1 MTDAKFDV
9 FLSHNS
15 QDKPSVRELMQHL
28 LGYQNLSGDP
38 IQVWFDEDEL
48 QPGLP
53 WQEPRAPVV
62 FQAIKKPPPV
72 IRPKDLRFSA
82 KLKQVELL

>member
-15 QDKPSVRELMQHL
+15 KDKPSVRELMQQL
-28 LGYQNLSGDP
+28 LAYQNLSGNP
-38 IQVWFDEDEL
+38 IQIWFDEDEL

-53 WQEPRAPVV
+53 WQQLLEHG
-62 FQAIKKPPPV
+62 IKNS
-72 IRPKDLRFSA
+72 LSA
-82 KLKQVELL
+82 AVLVRTSSLSCPCF